1 MKPASYHMAETVS
14 SETILRSR
22 QTRRRGFFAGILA
35 ALHGSR
41 REQAQ
46 RVLRQYRHLIA
57 DPKDT
62 DLHNLNIMI
71 GDDKNAGE

>member
-1 MKPASYHMAETVS
+1 MKHASFHMAETVS
-14 SETILRSR
+14 SETILRR
-22 QTRRRGFFAGILA
+22 RKTRRRSFFAVILA

-41 REQAQ
+41 RAQAQ
-46 RVLRQYRHLIA
+46 RILRQYQHLIA

-62 DLHNLNIMI
+62 HLLNLNTII

>member
-1 MKPASYHMAETVS
+1 MKHASYHMAETVS
-14 SETILRSR
+14 FEAVLRA
-22 QTRRRGFFAGILA
+22 QKIIRRNFFAGILA
-35 ALHGSR
+35 ALHDSR
-41 REQAQ
+41 RAQAQ

-62 DLHNLNIMI
+62 DLHDLNMMI

>member
-1 MKPASYHMAETVS
+1 MRHAYHHPAETVS
-14 SETILRSR
+14 SETVLRHPKI
-22 QTRRRGFFAGILA
+22 RRWKFFTAIFM
-35 ALHGSR
+35 ALHDSR
-41 REQAQ
+41 RAQAQ

-62 DLHNLNIMI
+62 NLFNFNPII

>member
-1 MKPASYHMAETVS
+1 MRHAYRHPAETVS
-14 SETILRSR
+14 SETVLRR
-22 QTRRRGFFAGILA
+22 PKTRRGTFFTAIFL
-35 ALHGSR
+35 ALHDSR
-41 REQAQ
+41 RAQAQ

>member
-1 MKPASYHMAETVS
+1 MKPASYHAAETVS
-14 SETILRSR
+14 SETILRA
-22 QTRRRGFFAGILA
+22 QKTIRRNFFTVILA

-41 REQAQ
+41 RAQAR

-62 DLHNLNIMI
+62 DLHNLNTII